1 MADRMDTLFYG
12 DGLRWFMGV
21 VVSTDDPLRMGRCRV
36 RIFGIHNEDVDEV
49 PEALLPWA
57 SCVVPTT
64 EDGVSGL
71 GRSPQ
76 LKPGAEVF
84 GIFGDYTQSQQP
96 IIIGSIP
103 HTEIP
108 TEQQLGLESNN
119 RLGEAETVQT
129 VNREAVDNAVVQA
142 LDNSPSGGS
151 IADAD
156 TLVGTSNTE
165 KAYNFFIANGYSPI
179 QAAAICGNLIVES
192 GMDPTIISGVPGE
205 NSYGIAQ
212 WNPAKAAGDRFGK
225 LVEFSAGQ
233 GLSHTTLE
241 AQLLYVKYELETF
254 SYLGLGPLRKAETVK
269 EATEVFQDK
278 YERPNASLAKTE
290 QRIEFA
296 EEIFRKLGRGGLE

>member
-1 MADRMDTLFYG
+1 MMADRMDTLFYG

-212 WNPAKAAGDRFGK
+212 WNPAAGRLQTLQSYATDNNLDYTK
-225 LVEFSAGQ
+225 LQTQLMFLHWEFSTESPRFYRYA
-233 GLSHTTLE
+233 TFKRMTNLE
-241 AQLLYVKYELETF
+241 NATRHF
-254 SYLGLGPLRKAETVK
+254 TVN
-269 EATEVFQDK
+269 
-278 YERPNASLAKTE
+278 YERPSIPHHARRLTE
-290 QRIEFA
+290 ARA
-296 EEIFRKLGRGGLE
+296 VLETYNVD